1 MSKRDCIVLGL
12 RVSKGFELLLAE
24 VAYNER
30 SLVGTVETP
39 IWKVASLATGDVKR
53 SSDVVHSS

>member
-1 MSKRDCIVLGL
+1 MLGL